1 MSSAQAASPSLD
13 VSLRQELE
21 GLILE
26 HLVDLQKD
34 GLHEQA
40 WQVLLETM
48 DPRSNQLFE
57 QSARANKRV
66 ARYHST
72 IRSAQKEGRIPPWI
86 YPPGAA
92 ASFEGIWAA
101 ASLLWVN
108 TPLPS
113 DLGEVARP
121 VRDLVSLEVGVF
133 VAAIGGVA
141 GLGWLWPGTARG

>member
-1 MSSAQAASPSLD
+1 MD

-26 HLVDLQKD
+26 HLIDLQQD

-40 WQVLLETM
+40 WQVLLETI
-48 DPRSNQLFE
+48 DPRSNQVFE
-57 QSARANKRV
+57 QSARASKRV

-72 IRSAQKEGRIPPWI
+72 IRNAQKEGRIPPWI

-92 ASFEGIWAA
+92 ASFEGVWAA
-101 ASLLWVN
+101 ASLLWIN

-113 DLGEVARP
+113 NLGEVAQP
-121 VRDLVSLEVGVF
+121 VKDLVSLEVSVF
-133 VAAIGGVA
+133 VAAIGGVS
-141 GLGWLWPGTARG
+141 GLGWLRPAAARG